1 MPNKRLVLFKSFV
14 VSSFQLKFCLHFF
27 YSFKKRLVLTHSLE
41 TISRSLPRFWKSF
54 PCQRSW
60 QSLSWI
66 QIFSEVPQNPI
77 SKSSVSEKKKKTSRV
92 QRYPDMIQTWTW
104 YVHTFPVLQKE
115 FLQNKINWI
124 LLEQWAGRIITV

>member
-77 SKSSVSEKKKKTSRV
+77 SKSSVSEKKKKQVVFKGTLIWFKHEL
-92 QRYPDMIQTWTW
+92 D
-104 YVHTFPVLQKE
+104 TFIPFQSFKK
-115 FLQNKINWI
+115 NSCKIRSIEYFWNNEREG
-124 LLEQWAGRIITV
+124 L